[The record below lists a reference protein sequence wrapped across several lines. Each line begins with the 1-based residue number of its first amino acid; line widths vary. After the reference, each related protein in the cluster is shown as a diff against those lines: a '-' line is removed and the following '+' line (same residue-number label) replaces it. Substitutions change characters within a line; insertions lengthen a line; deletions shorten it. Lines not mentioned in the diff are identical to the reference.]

1 MSVIVKLSFLV
12 HLLFSCRVS
21 DPEIGENIID
31 SIEQQES
38 RGNIFVRN
46 NGYCMGVMQIDR
58 RYAPVPP
65 LFLKIP
71 LVNRVV
77 GTRAIKYWK
86 RRAKGN
92 LRSALA
98 AYNCG
103 NAGLD
108 KKCGMGYSNQVESRN
123 THFERKHI
131 GQCSALINFINFSI
145 DLKKTLYK
153 R

>member
-12 HLLFSCRVS
+12 HLLFSCRVT

-38 RGNIFVRN
+38 GGNYFVKN
-46 NGYCMGVMQIDR
+46 NGYCMGLMQIDR
-58 RYAPVPP
+58 RYSPVPP

-86 RRAKGN
+86 KRAGGN
-92 LRSALA
+92 LRYAFAS
-98 AYNCG
+98 YNCG
-103 NAGLD
+103 TKGLD
-108 KKCGMGYSNQVESRN
+108 GRCGLGYASQVESRN
-123 THFERKHI
+123 VHFIRKNKET
-131 GQCSALINFINFSI
+131 CSALVNFINFSI

>member
-1 MSVIVKLSFLV
+1 MSVIVKLSFLIN
-12 HLLFSCRVS
+12 LLFSCRVS
-21 DPEIGENIID
+21 DPEISENIID

-38 RGNIFVRN
+38 GGNYFVKN
-46 NGYCMGVMQIDR
+46 NGYCMGLMQIDK
-58 RYAPVPP
+58 RYSPVSP

-92 LRSALA
+92 IRLALA
-98 AYNCG
+98 SYNCG
-103 NAGLD
+103 TKGLD
-108 KKCGMGYSNQVESRN
+108 GRCGLGYANQVESRN
-123 THFERKHI
+123 AHFIRKNKET
-131 GQCSALINFINFSI
+131 CSALVNFINFSI

>member
-1 MSVIVKLSFLV
+1 MSVIIKLSFLV
-12 HLLFSCRVS
+12 HLLFSCRVT
-21 DPEIGENIID
+21 DPEISENIID

-38 RGNIFVRN
+38 GGNYFVKN
-46 NGYCMGVMQIDR
+46 NGYCMGLMQIDR
-58 RYAPVPP
+58 RYSPVPP

-92 LRSALA
+92 IHLALA
-98 AYNCG
+98 SYNCG

-108 KKCGMGYSNQVESRN
+108 NRCGMGYANQVESRKA
-123 THFERKHI
+123 HFIRKNKET
-131 GQCSALINFINFSI
+131 CSALVNFINFSI
-145 DLKKTLYK
+145 DLKKTLDK

>member
-1 MSVIVKLSFLV
+1 MSVIVKLSFLIN
-12 HLLFSCRVS
+12 LLFSCRVS
-21 DPEIGENIID
+21 DPEISENIID

-38 RGNIFVRN
+38 GGNYFVKS
-46 NGYCMGVMQIDR
+46 NGYCMGLMQIDR
-58 RYAPVPP
+58 RYSPVPP

-92 LRSALA
+92 IRLALA
-98 AYNCG
+98 SYNCG
-103 NAGLD
+103 TKGLD
-108 KKCGMGYSNQVESRN
+108 GRCGLGYANQVESRN
-123 THFERKHI
+123 THFTRKRKET
-131 GQCSALINFINFSI
+131 CSALVNFINFSI
-145 DLKKTLYK
+145 DLKKTLDK

>member
-12 HLLFSCRVS
+12 HLLFSCRVT
-21 DPEIGENIID
+21 DPEISENIID

-38 RGNIFVRN
+38 GGNYFVKN
-46 NGYCMGVMQIDR
+46 NGYCMGLMQIDR
-58 RYAPVPP
+58 RFSPVPP
-65 LFLKIP
+65 LFLKVP

-92 LRSALA
+92 LHAALA

-103 NAGLD
+103 TKGLD
-108 KKCGMGYSNQVESRN
+108 NRCGTGYANQVESRN
-123 THFERKHI
+123 AHFARKHI
-131 GQCSALINFINFSI
+131 GQCSALVNFINFSI
-145 DLKKTLYK
+145 DLKKALDK